1 MLAFVPL
8 GKIGLE
14 EPKPGNL
21 DNHQDKAS
29 VIMYMNLGSCL
40 KCKGGL
46 VHEGDEWRCLQ
57 CGKYYYLQSLQ
68 ALEQVAVRKTWG
80 INASIQATQSSEAR
94 WRPSKHEIIDH
105 LTADRTTRE
114 ISNLTRH
121 SPRRVQS
128 VRERLSQPQ

>member
-1 MLAFVPL
+1 ML
-8 GKIGLE
+8 
-14 EPKPGNL
+14 
-21 DNHQDKAS
+21 
-29 VIMYMNLGSCL
+29 MNLASWY
-40 KCKGGL
+40 KCKGDL
-46 VHEGDEWRCLQ
+46 VYEGDEWRCLQ
-57 CGKYYYLQSLQ
+57 CGKYYYPQ
-68 ALEQVAVRKTWG
+68 ARQPLEPITERKTWG